1 MAHTRRP
8 RWPLAAALLLTLA
21 VAAGLRLA
29 YLPDLPLGLHYDE
42 AANGILAGEIARGTA
57 LPVFIPSYT
66 GKEVLFFYLAAGAMR
81 ALGEGVLALRLTAA
95 LCGLATVAAAGWSV
109 AELLHARREA
119 RWVGALS
126 AAFLATSFWHL
137 VLSRYGFRAVT
148 QPLLQALTAGAL
160 WRGLRLE
167 RRGWLL
173 AGGALLGATIYTY
186 LAARAFPLPVA
197 FAVIALVV
205 ADRGHRRTRL
215 AQVALVALAAAVA
228 IAPLAAYFARH
239 PDALTARTG
248 QVAARS
254 WSEAWTGLVAS
265 LGGFFLRGDPV
276 VRFNLPGCPLFDPFT
291 AVLFVLGI
299 VVTLF
304 DRRAAPSPTHLAA
317 RVFLICTLVV
327 MLLPSALAT
336 DGFVPSNLR
345 SVGLLPFVYVFPALG
360 LTAAGRRL
368 WELISSRA
376 RGGTGMQSGP
386 PWSPPLRSPAFGCFL
401 AVLLVLGV
409 LTPLTAN
416 RYFRSWARSPALY
429 SEADGD
435 LVDVA
440 HYLNGSDLEDTTV
453 YVASVHYRH
462 PTLAFLS
469 RDYPAL
475 RWLTGGETVVVP
487 AAGEGLLI
495 LPRSADGALAWL
507 ADLPSGTALL
517 SAPVA
522 APPGP
527 DGEPAFRAY
536 RLPAGALHT
545 PETPLT
551 ADFAHAVTLLG
562 FDLLREPLSGETVEA
577 LFTWRVEAP
586 AAPSDLMPAVRLT
599 DPWGGLWGE
608 ARPFHYPAEQWTP
621 GELVL
626 DHLSV
631 PVGPG
636 APPGEYHLWLSM
648 YAASDGSSLP
658 VLDSAGA
665 YAGSAVASPITVGR
679 AAAPPDLSALPIR
692 QRLDLASDTGV
703 TLLGVSLDTTTARPG
718 EPLILTLFWRAD
730 RDPDPGLVVRLT
742 LGTTLLAEGDPVHG
756 TYPTADWAAGEVV
769 ADRYDPRVPLDT
781 APGTY
786 PLHLELLA
794 SDAETALDAILGQVV
809 VQETGRLFEPPT
821 IDYALDVTLGEQVR
835 LLGYDLDPS
844 QPAPEDQ
851 LTLTLY
857 WQALSEMETSYT
869 VFTHL
874 LGDDGGVVAQHDAS
888 PAGGSYPTTLW
899 VAGEVVEDPHLLEL
913 PASLAAGTYT
923 MEVGM
928 YVLETGARLAVP
940 DSADG
945 AVRFPVVIRSR

>member
-21 VAAGLRLA
+21 VASGLRLA

-42 AANGILAGEIARGTA
+42 AANGILAGEIARGTV

-66 GKEVLFFYLAAGAMR
+66 GKEVLFFYLAAALMR

-95 LCGLATVAAAGWSV
+95 LCGLATVAAASWSV

-119 RWVGALS
+119 RWIGALS

-167 RRGWLL
+167 HRGWLL
-173 AGGALLGATIYTY
+173 AGGSLLGATAYTY

-197 FAVIALVV
+197 LAAIALVV
-205 ADRGHRRTRL
+205 ADRGHRWTRL
-215 AQVALVALAAAVA
+215 AQVALVALAAAVV
-228 IAPLAAYFARH
+228 IAPLAAYFVGH

-254 WSEAWTGLVAS
+254 WSEACAGLVAS
-265 LGGFFLRGDPV
+265 LGAFFLRGDPV
-276 VRFNLPGCPLFDPFT
+276 VRFNLPGCPLLDPVT

-299 VVTLF
+299 VAILF
-304 DRRAAPSPTHLAA
+304 DRPAAPSPAHLAA
-317 RVFLICTLVV
+317 RVFLVCTLVV

-360 LTAAGRRL
+360 LTAVGRRL
-368 WELISSRA
+368 QGIIGNIT
-376 RGGTGMQSGP
+376 RGATDAQSGP
-386 PWSPPLRSPAFGCFL
+386 TPPLPSRSPTLGHFL
-401 AVLLVLGV
+401 AVLLVLGA
-409 LTPLTAN
+409 LTPLTAI
-416 RYFRSWARSPALY
+416 RYFRSWARSPVLY
-429 SEADGD
+429 NEADGD

-440 HYLNGSDLEDTTV
+440 DYLNASDLEDTTI
-453 YVASVHYRH
+453 YVASIHYRH

-469 RDYPAL
+469 RDYLAL
-475 RWLTGGETVVVP
+475 RWLTGGETVVLP
-487 AAGEGLLI
+487 AVGEGLLI

-507 ADLPSGTALL
+507 ADLPSGTAFL
-517 SAPVA
+517 SGPVA

-527 DGEPAFRAY
+527 DGEPAFHAY
-536 RLPAGALHT
+536 RLPAGTLHT

-551 ADFAHAVTLLG
+551 SDFGHAVTLLG
-562 FDLLREPLSGETVEA
+562 FDLLQQPLSGETVEA
-577 LFTWRVEAP
+577 LFTWRVEAI

-621 GELVL
+621 GELLL

-636 APPGEYHLWLSM
+636 APPGEYRLWLGM

-665 YAGSAVASPITVGR
+665 YAGTAVAAPITVGR

-692 QRLDLASDTGV
+692 HRLDLTSDAGV
-703 TLLGVSLDTTTARPG
+703 TLLGISLDTPTARPG
-718 EPLILTLFWRAD
+718 EPLVLTLFWRAD
-730 RDPDPGLVVRLT
+730 RDLDPGLVVRLR
-742 LGTTLLAEGDPVHG
+742 LGTTLLAEGEPVHG
-756 TYPTADWAAGEVV
+756 TYPTAAWAAGEVV

-786 PLHLELLA
+786 PLHLALVMA
-794 SDAETALDAILGQVV
+794 NADTALHATLGQVV
-809 VQETGRLFEPPT
+809 VEGTGRLFEPPT
-821 IDYALDVTLGEQVR
+821 VGHALDVTLGDQVR

-844 QPAPEDQ
+844 RPAPGGRV
-851 LTLTLY
+851 TLTLY
-857 WQALSEMETSYT
+857 WQALTEMETSYT

-874 LGDDGGVVAQHDAS
+874 LSGDGGVVAQHDGT
-888 PAGGSYPTTLW
+888 PAAGSYPTNLW
-899 VAGEVVEDPHLLEL
+899 VAGEVVEDAHVLEL
-913 PASLAAGTYT
+913 PTSLAAGTYT
-923 MEVGM
+923 VEVGM
-928 YVLETGARLAVP
+928 YVLETGARLAAP
-940 DSADG
+940 GSADG
-945 AVRFPVVIRSR
+945 SVRFPVVIRPR